1 MDAHVRQPRD
11 LFTLDVLSRHL
22 GGYQVPAGVFDPS
35 GPWTQTYGIYT
46 LARQGGR
53 LGHVRLTREPTP
65 PAAFT
70 LGLEYEKRK
79 SLRYVQRISAQMQC
93 RADALSTPTAW
104 RFTAVSLDPQ
114 GKPTPNTRIEK
125 SAEAEAGEVVFTCHG
140 RATRVPLPGPHTLR
154 WALLDAVQ
162 RLPRDP
168 SLARRLTLIDHFD
181 QVKPDQ
187 ELHYRG
193 TERVHLGAQ
202 QVRREQVVQL
212 DKGRVYRP
220 TLAEEGGQAV
230 QLHRFTHV
238 GRGVV
243 PWVYWVTDAGR
254 VLFAV
259 SGLEGYVLEPPSKA
273 KEQ

>member
-1 MDAHVRQPRD
+1 MDAHVAQPSE
-11 LFTLDVLSRHL
+11 LFTLNVLSRHL
-22 GGYQVPAGVFDPS
+22 GGYQVPTGAFDPG

-46 LARQGGR
+46 LAARGGR
-53 LGHVRLTREPTP
+53 LGRVRLTREPTP

-70 LGLEYEKRK
+70 LGLEYEKNKPR
-79 SLRYVQRISAQMQC
+79 RYEQRISAQVQC
-93 RADALSTPTAW
+93 QADALSTPTAW

-114 GKPTPNTRIEK
+114 GKPALNTRIEK
-125 SAEAEAGEVVFTCHG
+125 SAEAKAGEVVFTCHG
-140 RATRVPLPGPHTLR
+140 RATRAPLAGPHTLR
-154 WALLDAVQ
+154 WALSDAVQ

-168 SLARRLTLIDHFD
+168 SLLLPFTLIDHFD

-187 ELHYRG
+187 QLRYRG
-193 TERVHLGAQ
+193 AQRVYLGAQ
-202 QVRREQVVQL
+202 QVRRDEVVQL
-212 DKGRVYRP
+212 DKGRVSRP
-220 TLAEEGGQAV
+220 TLVQEGGQPV
-230 QLHRFTHV
+230 RLHRFTHV

-259 SGLEGYVLEPPSKA
+259 AGLEGYVLEPEAKA